1 MTKRIHVL
9 EPQVAELIAAGEVV
23 ERPASIVKELLENAV
38 DAGAQKITVEIKNGG
53 ISYIR
58 VTDDGDGIAKEDLP
72 SAFIRHATSKVRTA
86 DDLDQIASF
95 GFRGEAL
102 ASIAAVC
109 KVEILSRTPGS
120 ISGGRYVIHGSQ
132 EVDFSDAGCPVGTTI
147 VVRDVFFNT
156 PARMKF
162 LKKDSTEANTI
173 ANIVD
178 KVALANPQ
186 ISFRFIRDG
195 QVKLNTPGN
204 DDLRSVIYAVYGK
217 EFAEGMIPVSYT
229 HEFVSVNGF
238 ICRPTA
244 SRSTRSMQSFFIN
257 SRYVRSR
264 TCMAA
269 LEEAYKSSIMTG
281 KFPSCVLNVQI
292 PFNTVDVNVH
302 PAKIEVRF
310 SNERPVFDAVYRGCK
325 EALGTAGEADF
336 LPKEETPKAAP
347 SPFSLKDFDH
357 TGRQQRMT
365 AAEYRQMASSTK
377 GSATVV
383 KSEPVMRPRDLV
395 MRSPSLE
402 EAMGVLQQH
411 RNETA
416 EKSEPQMWESRVMYA
431 PRTEE
436 RPEPVKKEQPTVIQ
450 QGSAKPWLKVGDTAE
465 PESHLHRVEESQSYC
480 LEEQEEHN
488 HTAAAPVQLADDAE
502 EQTSDY
508 KILGELFGTY
518 IMVEYRDTFVL
529 VDKHAA
535 HERILYNR
543 LCRET
548 SLGQRQILL
557 APVPVTLSRQ
567 EYDAALQG
575 LSAFEQIGFL
585 LEDFGNG
592 TVLVREIP
600 TMLPMDEVTAAVQEA
615 TEKLLDGRQKMLPET
630 VEELLHSVACKA
642 AIKAHDTTSLPE
654 MEQLVE
660 VIRQDR
666 DVRFCPHGRPVSITM
681 TRSELERRFGRLV

>member
-9 EPQVAELIAAGEVV
+9 EPHVAELIAAGEVV

-58 VTDDGDGIAKEDLP
+58 VTDDGGGIEKEDLP
-72 SAFIRHATSKVRTA
+72 AAFVRHATSKVRTA
-86 DDLDQIASF
+86 ADLDQIGSF

-109 KVEILSRTPGS
+109 KVEILSRTPES

-147 VVRDVFFNT
+147 VVRDVFYNT

-178 KVALANPQ
+178 KIALANPQ

-204 DDLRSVIYAVYGK
+204 GDLLSVIYAVYGK
-217 EFAEGMIPVSYT
+217 EFAAEMIPVNYT
-229 HEFVSVNGF
+229 HEFVTVSGF

-244 SRSTRSMQSFFIN
+244 SRATRSMQNFFIN

-281 KFPSCVLNVQI
+281 KFPTCVLNVQI

-336 LPKEETPKAAP
+336 LPKEEPVKAAP
-347 SPFSLKDFDH
+347 SPFALKDFDH
-357 TGRQQRMT
+357 TGMQQRMT
-365 AAEYRQMASSTK
+365 AAEYRTMSS
-377 GSATVV
+377 GNHQ
-383 KSEPVMRPRDLV
+383 ERPAPKAAPERRELS
-395 MRSPSLE
+395 MRSPSME
-402 EAMGVLQQH
+402 EAMEVLREH
-411 RNETA
+411 R
-416 EKSEPQMWESRVMYA
+416 
-431 PRTEE
+431 
-436 RPEPVKKEQPTVIQ
+436 
-450 QGSAKPWLKVGDTAE
+450 
-465 PESHLHRVEESQSYC
+465 
-480 LEEQEEHN
+480 
-488 HTAAAPVQLADDAE
+488 AAAPVKNSFPARESRPSYPEQVRTFFEPEKQVQPATEPRQEPAARPSMPDRRPQPEPGMIPAAPAAVPVEPEKTAPARPEPAAIRLTDDRE
-502 EQTSDY
+502 EQDTDY
-508 KILGELFGTY
+508 RILGELFGTY
-518 IMVEYRDTFVL
+518 IMVEYKDTFVL

-567 EYDAALQG
+567 EYDAALRG
-575 LSAFEQIGFL
+575 LEAFEQIGFL

-600 TMLPMDEVTAAVQEA
+600 TMLPLDDVTGAVQEA
-615 TEKLLDGRQKMLPET
+615 AAKLADGRQQMLPET
-630 VEELLHSVACKA
+630 VDELLHSVACKA

-654 MEQLVE
+654 MAQLVE

-666 DVRFCPHGRPVSITM
+666 DVRFCPHGRPVSVTM
-681 TRSELERRFGRLV
+681 TRSELERKFGRLV

>member
-1 MTKRIHVL
+1 MSKRIHVL

-58 VTDDGDGIAKEDLP
+58 VTDDGGGIEQDDLP
-72 SAFIRHATSKVRTA
+72 AAFIRHATSKVRTA
-86 DDLDQIASF
+86 EDLDHIGSF

-109 KVEILSRTPGS
+109 KVEVLSRTPES
-120 ISGGRYVIHGSQ
+120 ISGARYVIEGSH
-132 EVDFSDAGCPVGTTI
+132 EVEFTEAGCPVGTTI

-162 LKKDSTEANTI
+162 LKKDSTEANNI
-173 ANIVD
+173 AGIVD
-178 KVALANPQ
+178 KIALANPR

-204 DDLRSVIYAVYGK
+204 GDLLSVIYAVYGK
-217 EFAEGMIPVSYT
+217 EFASSLIPVDYT
-229 HEFVSVNGF
+229 HEFVTVSGF
-238 ICRPTA
+238 ISRPTA
-244 SRSTRSMQSFFIN
+244 SRSTRSMQNFFIN

-281 KFPSCVLNVQI
+281 KFPACVLNVQI

-310 SNERPVFDAVYRGCK
+310 SNERPIFDAVYRGSK
-325 EALGTAGEADF
+325 EALGAAGEVSF
-336 LPKEETPKAAP
+336 LPREEPVKAQA
-347 SPFSLKDFDH
+347 SPFALKDFDH

-365 AAEYRQMASSTK
+365 AAEYRSLASGGKSSSRAQEPSRPFRESGSMMQMN
-377 GSATVV
+377 
-383 KSEPVMRPRDLV
+383 
-395 MRSPSLE
+395 SPSLE
-402 EAMGVLQQH
+402 EAMEVLSEQRARKIPAAAVSRPAAAH
-411 RNETA
+411 PTIPESVRETVRRP
-416 EKSEPQMWESRVMYA
+416 EVSVQPT
-431 PRTEE
+431 RTEPAPLPE
-436 RPEPVKKEQPTVIQ
+436 LPVQPVPEQPENLESCACPGPEPVP
-450 QGSAKPWLKVGDTAE
+450 DTAV
-465 PESHLHRVEESQSYC
+465 H
-480 LEEQEEHN
+480 
-488 HTAAAPVQLADDAE
+488 LADDSE
-502 EQTSDY
+502 EQTADY
-508 KILGELFGTY
+508 KVIGELFGTY

-548 SLGQRQILL
+548 SLGQRQVLL

-575 LSAFEQIGFL
+575 QEAFEQIGFL
-585 LEDFGNG
+585 IEDFGNG

-600 TMLPMDEVTAAVQEA
+600 TMLPLDEVPAAVQEA
-615 TEKLLDGRQKMLPET
+615 AGKLADGRQQMLPET
-630 VEELLHSVACKA
+630 VDELLHSVACKA

-666 DVRFCPHGRPVSITM
+666 DVRFCPHGRPVSVTM
-681 TRSELERRFGRLV
+681 TRSELERKFGRLV